1 MSLHDVPHDT
11 PHDTPRDTPHD
22 PAPDS
27 RPGSP
32 PAPPPP
38 PDELKAVRRA
48 LDELT
53 RTVERLEQRAGRGRP
68 VGPVSVTDP
77 SQMVTVPDTPYDS
90 SLWTDSDDEGLG
102 ARDRRA
108 P

>member
-1 MSLHDVPHDT
+1 MSLHDSPH
-11 PHDTPRDTPHD
+11 
-22 PAPDS
+22 
-27 RPGSP
+27 
-32 PAPPPP
+32 
-38 PDELKAVRRA
+38 DELKAVRRT

-53 RTVERLEQRAGRGRP
+53 LKVEQLEQQAGRGRP
-68 VGPVSVTDP
+68 AGPPAAPDP
-77 SQMVTVPDTPYDS
+77 CQMVTVPDTPYDS

>member
-1 MSLHDVPHDT
+1 MSLHDSPHDL
-11 PHDTPRDTPHD
+11 PHDAPHD
-22 PAPDS
+22 PPH
-27 RPGSP
+27 
-32 PAPPPP
+32 
-38 PDELKAVRRA
+38 DEQKAVRRD

-53 RTVERLEQRAGRGRP
+53 RRVELLERQAGRARP
-68 VGPVSVTDP
+68 AGPPAAPDP
-77 SQMVTVPDTPYDS
+77 SLMVTVPDTPYDS